1 MDIVNK
7 LAEELKVD
15 QGQVQKTIDLI
26 DEGNTIPFI
35 ARYRK
40 EVTGNLSDEVLRD
53 LSSKLS
59 QYRKLEERKE
69 DVLRLIADQ
78 DKLTEDLENKIR
90 QASSLAELEDL
101 YLPYKKKKST
111 RASIA
116 EDKGYRPLADFIMA
130 SKGSI
135 HDLDKEI
142 ASYMGEGDQSQE
154 EVLAYAKDIIAG
166 DISDDADI
174 RSYIRDKAM
183 KTGGIR
189 TSPGKDAEADGLY
202 SNYYS
207 YAERIPK
214 IMPHRI
220 LAISRGEAEGQL
232 RVDVDLDYVKNLLY
246 IREKFN
252 PNPREGFG
260 KIIDEAI
267 IDSYKRLIEPSIIN
281 QVKTALKD
289 FADEESIGVFAD
301 NLRPYLMQNPI
312 KNKVVMGLDPG
323 FRTGCKVA
331 VVSEY
336 GAYLDSAQIFPVTS
350 KSKIKS
356 AQDTLVDFID
366 KYGVEILAI
375 GNGTASR
382 ETEAFVVDMLKS
394 RNIKDVSYSIVNES
408 GASIYSASKLGQEEF
423 PDLDVTIRGA
433 ISIARRIQDPLAE
446 LVKIEPKHIG
456 VGQYQHDVNQKRLD
470 ETLGDVV
477 ESCVNTVGVD
487 INSASLALLQYVAGI
502 TKTGAKNILA
512 YKDEVGSFGSKKEIA
527 KVKGIGP
534 KTFEQCAG
542 FFRVPESSNPLDNTG
557 VHPESYKA
565 AEKLLGRDLDS
576 IDFEKESQDL
586 GVGELTLK
594 DIVEELKKPGRDPR
608 ESMPEA
614 VLRSDILSMDDL
626 KEGTILKGTVRNV
639 VDFGAFVDIG
649 VETDGLVHVSEISD
663 KFISHPSEALTVGDI
678 VEVRVIGIDKK
689 KERISLSMKK

>member
-1 MDIVNK
+1 MDIIK
-7 LAEELKVD
+7 KIADELKVSQD
-15 QGQVQKTIDLI
+15 QVQKTINLI

-40 EVTGNLSDEVLRD
+40 EVTGNLSDETLRD
-53 LSSKLS
+53 LSNKLS

-69 DVLRLIADQ
+69 DVIRLIAEQ
-78 DKLTEDLENKIR
+78 DKLTKDLENQIKG
-90 QASSLAELEDL
+90 ASSLTEVEDF
-101 YLPYKKKKST
+101 YLPYKKKKTT

-116 EDKGYRPLADFIMA
+116 EEMGFRPLADFILA
-130 SKGSI
+130 GKGDA
-135 HDLDKEI
+135 HDLDKELE
-142 ASYMGEGDQSQE
+142 SYLGEDVQSHE
-154 EVLAYAKDIIAG
+154 EALAYAKDIIAG
-166 DISDDADI
+166 DISEDAEI
-174 RSYIRDKAM
+174 RSYIRGEAM

-189 TSPGKDAEADGLY
+189 TSPGKDAEEGGLY

-214 IMPHRI
+214 IMAHRI

-246 IREKFN
+246 IRGKFN
-252 PNPREGFG
+252 PSPKEGFA

-267 IDSYKRLIEPSIIN
+267 IDSYKRLIEPSITN

-289 FADEESIGVFAD
+289 YADEESIGVFAD

-366 KYGVEILAI
+366 KYGVEIIAI

-382 ETEAFVVDMLKS
+382 ETEAFVVDMLKT
-394 RNIKDVSYSIVNES
+394 RDIRGVSYTIVNES
-408 GASIYSASKLGQEEF
+408 GASIYSASELGQEEF
-423 PDLDVTIRGA
+423 PNLDVTIRGA

-477 ESCVNTVGVD
+477 ESCVNEVGVD
-487 INSASLALLQYVAGI
+487 VNSASLALLQYVAGI

-512 YKDEVGSFGSKKEIA
+512 YKEEAGAFGSKNEIA

-534 KTFEQCAG
+534 KTFQQCAG

-565 AEKLLGRDLDS
+565 AEQLLGRDLDS
-576 IDFEKESQDL
+576 LDLDKESKAL
-586 GVGELTLK
+586 GIGELTLK

-614 VLRSDILSMDDL
+614 VLRSDILNMDDL